1 MMDKALIQKEQHKE
15 KALDYVR
22 IFIGTGLMALAAN
35 LFYTPSNMVPGGFTG
50 LAILLQEV
58 TKGVVEGGIP
68 VWLGNLIFNIPLIIF
83 AIAIRGWFFMRR
95 TFIAAV
101 LFTGW
106 LYVIPEVG
114 LAPENLFLTSA
125 IGGAVIGVG
134 LGLVFLGKATTCGTD
149 TVAALIQH
157 FFPHMKTSSIFPILD
172 AVVIAL
178 SIWIF
183 GLESSLYAVVSV
195 VLSSIVAD
203 HVIAGFK
210 NSLMAFII
218 STEHEAIA
226 ERVMKEVQRGVTQ
239 ISAKGVYTGAD
250 RPMLLCAVSTK
261 EASVLKDIVAEID
274 SNAFFILTD
283 ASEIRGE
290 GFLKYS
296 KEEL

>member
-1 MMDKALIQKEQHKE
+1 MADLTGNGITKKER
-15 KALDYVR
+15 ALDYAN
-22 IFIGTGLMALAAN
+22 ILFGTGLMALSAN

-50 LAILLQEV
+50 LAILLEEV
-58 TKGVVEGGIP
+58 TKGVVDGGIP
-68 VWLGNLIFNIPLIIF
+68 VWLGNVIFNIPLIIL

-106 LYVIPEVG
+106 LYLIPETG
-114 LAPENLFLTSA
+114 LVPDNLFLTA
-125 IGGAVIGVG
+125 VIGGAVMG
-134 LGLVFLGKATTCGTD
+134 LGLGIVFLGKATTGGTD

-157 FFPHMKTSSIFPILD
+157 FFPHLKTSSIFPVLD
-172 AVVIAL
+172 GVVIAL
-178 SIWIF
+178 SAWIF

-203 HVIAGFK
+203 RVIAGFK

-218 STEHEAIA
+218 SAEHHVIA
-226 ERVMKEVQRGVTQ
+226 ERVMKELERGVTE
-239 ISAKGVYTGAD
+239 ISAKGVYTQTD

-261 EASVLKDIVAEID
+261 EASVLKDIVSDAD
-274 SNAFFILTD
+274 PTAFFILTD

-290 GFLKYS
+290 GFLRYS

>member
-1 MMDKALIQKEQHKE
+1 MTAAMIKKEQQKE

-22 IFIGTGLMALAAN
+22 IALGTGLMAVAAN

-50 LAILLQEV
+50 LAILLQEI
-58 TKGVVEGGIP
+58 TKGVVDGGIP
-68 VWLGNLIFNIPLIIF
+68 VWLGNVIFNVPLIVL
-83 AIAIRGWFFMRR
+83 AIIIRGWFFMRR

-114 LAPENLFLTSA
+114 PVPENLFLTSV

-134 LGLVFLGKATTCGTD
+134 LGLVFLGKATTGGTD

-157 FFPHMKTSSIFPILD
+157 FFPHLKTSSIFPLLD

-178 SIWIF
+178 SAWIF

-203 HVIAGFK
+203 RVIAGFK
-210 NSLMAFII
+210 NSVMAFII
-218 STEHEAIA
+218 SEKQERIA
-226 ERVMKEVQRGVTQ
+226 QRVMTELERGVTR
-239 ISAKGVYTGAD
+239 ISAKGAYTDAE
-250 RPMLLCAVSTK
+250 RPMLLCAVSPK
-261 EASVLKDIVAEID
+261 EASVVKEIVSEED
-274 SNAFFILTD
+274 PTAFFILTD
-283 ASEIRGE
+283 ASEIRGD
-290 GFLKYS
+290 GFLRFS

>member
-1 MMDKALIQKEQHKE
+1 MADPSVSRITKKER
-15 KALDYVR
+15 AVDYAH
-22 IFIGTGLMALAAN
+22 ILFGTGLMALSAN

-50 LAILLQEV
+50 LAILLEEV

-68 VWLGNLIFNIPLIIF
+68 VWLGNVIFNIPLIIL

-106 LYVIPEVG
+106 LYVIPETG
-114 LAPENLFLTSA
+114 LVPDNLFLT
-125 IGGAVIGVG
+125 AVIGGSVMG
-134 LGLVFLGKATTCGTD
+134 LGLGIVFLGKATTGGTD

-157 FFPHMKTSSIFPILD
+157 FFPHLKTSSIFPVLD
-172 AVVIAL
+172 GVVIAL
-178 SIWIF
+178 SAWIF

-195 VLSSIVAD
+195 VLSSIVAER
-203 HVIAGFK
+203 VIAGFK

-218 STEHEAIA
+218 SAKQQVIA
-226 ERVMKEVQRGVTQ
+226 ERVMKELERGVTQ
-239 ISAKGVYTGAD
+239 ISAKGVYTQTE

-261 EASVLKDIVAEID
+261 EASVLKDIVSEED
-274 SNAFFILTD
+274 PTAFFILTD

-290 GFLKYS
+290 GFLRYS

>member
-1 MMDKALIQKEQHKE
+1 MAEQAVLTAAKKE
-15 KALDYVR
+15 KALDYIR
-22 IFIGTGLMALAAN
+22 ILIGTGLMALSAN

-58 TKGVVEGGIP
+58 TKGLVDGGIP
-68 VWLGNLIFNIPLIIF
+68 VWLGNVIFNIPLIIL
-83 AIAIRGWFFMRR
+83 AIVIRGWFFMRR
-95 TFIAAV
+95 TFVAAV

-106 LYVIPEVG
+106 LYVVPEMGPV
-114 LAPENLFLTSA
+114 PENLFLTSV
-125 IGGAVIGVG
+125 IGGSLMG
-134 LGLVFLGKATTCGTD
+134 LGLGVVFLGKATTGGTD

-157 FFPHMKTSSIFPILD
+157 FFPHLKTSSIFPVLD
-172 AVVIAL
+172 GIVIAL
-178 SIWIF
+178 SAWIF

-203 HVIAGFK
+203 RVIAGFK

-218 STEHEAIA
+218 SSKYQEIA
-226 ERVMKEVQRGVTQ
+226 DRVMKELERGVTQ
-239 ISAKGVYTGAD
+239 ISAKGVYTQAE

-261 EASVLKDIVAEID
+261 EASILKDIVSETD
-274 SNAFFILTD
+274 PSAFFILTD

-290 GFLKYS
+290 GFLNYS